1 MSKTKTVIFYTV
13 KVSRSTDRILQRVPM
28 ILAAILVSFES
39 RDSIPLPRN
48 QSPKT
53 FPLPKTQKINP
64 HGYSEVASNDH
75 SSPHHPSFS
84 SFIPVWPLFQFN
96 QLHPRSRAVF
106 AYRSVK
112 FSGGGLSWE
121 GVSQGW
127 GLGFPPPHLP
137 FYPFY
142 LPFLLFYSFNSNF
155 SLLWGGGRRVA
166 RLALEIFQEVC
177 VVKCFLGFVSGRP
190 SGFLE

>member
-1 MSKTKTVIFYTV
+1 MSKTKIVIFYTV

-39 RDSIPLPRN
+39 RDSIPPRN

-75 SSPHHPSFS
+75 SSPHHPSFHL
-84 SFIPVWPLFQFN
+84 SFQCGLYFN
-96 QLHPRSRAVF
+96 STSYTRGQGQVF